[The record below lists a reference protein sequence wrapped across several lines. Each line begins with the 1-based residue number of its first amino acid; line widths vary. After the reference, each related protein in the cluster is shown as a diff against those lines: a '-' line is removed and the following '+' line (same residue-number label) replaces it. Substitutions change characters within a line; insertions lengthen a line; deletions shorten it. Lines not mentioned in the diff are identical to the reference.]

1 MNKYELL
8 KSMIHE
14 GQQIVVFTGAGIS
27 VASGIPDFEVK
38 MEYIILMKTAK
49 QNRKIFCLILSL
61 SNGLKIFMSSTKR
74 KCSMKM
80 LSRVLLISI
89 LPD

>member
-27 VASGIPDFEVK
+27 VASGIPDFRSENGIYHTDENSETK
-38 MEYIILMKTAK
+38 PED
-49 QNRKIFCLILSL
+49 ILSH
-61 SNGLKIFMSSTKR
+61 SFFVKRTKDFYEFY
-74 KCSMKM
+74 KKENA
-80 LSRVLLISI
+80 L
-89 LPD
+89 